1 MESELEYDEA
11 VSLRDEDK
19 TRRFVVPVAA
29 TATSIDDLGSDDD
42 TAASPLPPPVVE
54 PFVSTVS
61 GERSTDPDPPRAPE
75 PRARQ
80 ATPKNDE
87 ASMSNEP
94 PKPPLPPIPGAAKP
108 KSERSERA
116 TDGSSPTIVVKPIVH
131 VPTPSRMQREATVV
145 VKRAVRSTK
154 RSPLAIA
161 VLAAVVI
168 VASAIA
174 FVGIKRSVEN
184 SRRQEL
190 IEQRIEQVRRQHAE

>member
-1 MESELEYDEA
+1 MESELEYDEE

-19 TRRFVVPVAA
+19 TRRFVVPVSAPA
-29 TATSIDDLGSDDD
+29 IDDLGNGDD
-42 TAASPLPPPVVE
+42 TTASALPPPVVE
-54 PFVSTVS
+54 PFGMTDS
-61 GERSTDPDPPRAPE
+61 GERPMTPEPPRAPE
-75 PRARQ
+75 PRPRQ

-87 ASMSNEP
+87 APMSNEP
-94 PKPPLPPIPGAAKP
+94 PKPPLPPIPGASSPKP
-108 KSERSERA
+108 ESTGSA

-154 RSPLAIA
+154 RSPLAFS

-184 SRRQEL
+184 SRRQEQ